1 MWRHRNLHNTLVT
14 TFVIISSTLLPSTCY
29 GFSLSTV
36 GNVGV
41 TTMRMEKH
49 ISQLERRKVSSSV
62 ILLSTTR
69 DEVEDE
75 IVVTTGIPTEIEGS
89 GADEEGTEMVDF
101 DGLPGSQMI
110 DKFLTTP
117 LVELTIV
124 GLILLSSLLIAIDT
138 LPGEIL
144 TLPTSPLPVNCIHK
158 S

>member
-1 MWRHRNLHNTLVT
+1 
-14 TFVIISSTLLPSTCY
+14 
-29 GFSLSTV
+29 
-36 GNVGV
+36 
-41 TTMRMEKH
+41 MRMEKR